1 MAPLTS
7 GYLSR
12 PAKRSLPVTLT
23 MENEPPRNNT
33 SRATKILC
41 TCSSLMLL
49 YRGYTV
55 HSCFCN
61 STIRFTCW
69 NLILVFKYHYVL
81 QLLGITQRNSS
92 NSWEGNVIEQFNCA
106 SDLWHPLRIQK
117 CINYLL
123 FIHIPLRLI
132 YNNTHSH
139 LT

>member
-1 MAPLTS
+1 
-7 GYLSR
+7 
-12 PAKRSLPVTLT
+12 
-23 MENEPPRNNT
+23 
-33 SRATKILC
+33 
-41 TCSSLMLL
+41 MLL

-55 HSCFCN
+55 HNCFCN

-92 NSWEGNVIEQFNCA
+92 NAWEGNVIEQFNCA

-123 FIHIPLRLI
+123 FIHIPLRLP

-139 LT
+139 LNQMSFCGKAKKQTNSCPQSYKSVYGLEV